1 MKIITRERWDKKIGG
16 VLGGLGRYFNID
28 PTILRLLAILICIF
42 TAVVPLLIAYV
53 IAWALIPIGPAAYIK
68 FNCRRLYRSDKD
80 KKIAGICGGIA
91 KFVSIDSTIIRF
103 SVVAIMIF
111 TGFLPLLITY
121 FVGSLIIP
129 TEP

>member
-53 IAWALIPIGPAAYIK
+53 IAWALIPLGPTVYIK

-80 KKIAGICGGIA
+80 KKIFGICGGIA
-91 KFVSIDSTIIRF
+91 KFFSIDSTIIRY
-103 SVVAIMIF
+103 SIVAIMIF
-111 TGFLPLLITY
+111 TGFLPLLVTY

-129 TEP
+129 AES

>member
-16 VLGGLGRYFNID
+16 VLAGLGRYFNID

-53 IAWALIPIGPAAYIK
+53 IAWALIPLGPTVYIK

-80 KKIAGICGGIA
+80 KKISGICGGIA
-91 KFVSIDSTIIRF
+91 KFVSIDSTIIRY
-103 SVVAIMIF
+103 SIVAIMIF

-129 TEP
+129 NEP

>member
-1 MKIITRERWDKKIGG
+1 MKVITRERWDKKIGG

-53 IAWALIPIGPAAYIK
+53 IAWALIPLGPTVYIK

>member
-1 MKIITRERWDKKIGG
+1 MKVITRERWDKKIGG
-16 VLGGLGRYFNID
+16 VLGGLGRFFKID

-53 IAWALIPIGPAAYIK
+53 IAWALIPLGPTVYIK

-80 KKIAGICGGIA
+80 KKISGICGGIA